1 MPAVTRGR
9 LVAAGISLALLIGVA
24 PAAHAGS
31 SSRALADQTPPVP
44 DGFTLSD
51 HVSDPGFESGDSGFI
66 PGSAL
71 DGTVGRDTSDPIDG
85 SSSLHASLNAFGR
98 ISVVAQFPFQAGP
111 FADSVTVAGKLRV
124 NSSVPAGKSVSVCSV
139 AYVTTDQEPRTLC
152 QSFPV
157 DPSHVVD
164 VFVRQPMGGARL
176 DRAYFEL
183 KNVDNGTLDVTLD
196 DAHLYVVGR
205 DGADPLPPVPDGFT
219 LHDLVSDNG
228 FETSKAGFAAFS
240 RSEGR
245 VSRSTDDPIAG
256 VASLKVRNNAWGRV
270 GLVHN
275 YPWDGGPI
283 GDSVTVAGRIR
294 IDHAPPGG
302 VLEVCA
308 IAYYFLDQEPEQTC
322 RDVSVNDHQVQS
334 VFITQPA
341 HGRQLS
347 RAFFQLK
354 LDDYGTIDATVD
366 GAHLYVVGKP

>member
-1 MPAVTRGR
+1 MKRGR
-9 LVAAGISLALLIGVA
+9 LVAAGVSLALLIGVA

-31 SSRALADQTPPVP
+31 SSRAPLTDQTPPVP

-51 HVSDPGFESGDSGFI
+51 YVSDPGFESGVSGFI
-66 PGSAL
+66 PSSPL
-71 DGTVGRDTSDPIDG
+71 DGSVGLDASNPIDG
-85 SSSLHASLNAFGR
+85 ASSLHVSLNAFGR
-98 ISVVAQFPFQAGP
+98 VSTVAQFPFQAGP

-124 NSSVPAGKSVSVCSV
+124 DSSVPEGKSVLVCSV
-139 AYVTTDQEPRTLC
+139 AYVTTDQEPRSLC
-152 QSFPV
+152 QRFPV
-157 DPSHVVD
+157 DPSRVVD

-183 KNVDNGTLDVTLD
+183 RRDDSGTLDVTLD

-205 DGADPLPPVPDGFT
+205 DGAEPLPTVPDGFS
-219 LHDLVSDNG
+219 LQDLVTDNG

-245 VSRSTDDPIAG
+245 VSRSTDNPIAG

-275 YPWDGGPI
+275 YPYDGGPI
-283 GDSVTVAGRIR
+283 ADSVTVAGKIR
-294 IDHAPPGG
+294 IDHAPPGR

-308 IAYYFLDQEPEQTC
+308 IAYYFLDQEPKQTC
-322 RDVSVNDHQVQS
+322 HDLAVNDHQVQS
-334 VFITQPA
+334 VFITHPT
-341 HGRQLS
+341 HGRKLS

-354 LDDYGTIDATVD
+354 LDDYGTIEATVD
-366 GAHLYVVGKP
+366 DAHVYVVGKPD